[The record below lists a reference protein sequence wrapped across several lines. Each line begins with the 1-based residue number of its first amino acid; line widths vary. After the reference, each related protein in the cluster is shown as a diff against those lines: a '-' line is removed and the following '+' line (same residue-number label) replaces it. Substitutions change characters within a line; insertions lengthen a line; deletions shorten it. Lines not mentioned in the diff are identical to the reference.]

1 MLITSYFGWP
11 VMNTRYMLGAVL
23 ALPTLP
29 WMYMQGKRIRAKVPK
44 LPEANGTQGIV
55 SRNSDRTIRLLALG
69 ESTIAGVG
77 VDTHE
82 EGFTGTLASALARQ
96 LDADVHWKVYARSG
110 YTARRIK
117 EKIIPKV
124 PPEPVDIVVIGLGG
138 NDAFGL
144 NSPGKWRDHIWGLI
158 EEIKKRFGNTPI
170 AFTNMPPIKE
180 FPAFTPLIKFMIGNL
195 VEILGDELEDLALD
209 EQGVYYYPRKITL
222 KDWIERLKVQA
233 EPSDFFSDG
242 VHPSKLTYQVWA
254 RDFANFLLE
263 ESGIRSVLEQ
273 SI

>member
-1 MLITSYFGWP
+1 
-11 VMNTRYMLGAVL
+11 MNTRYMLGAML

-44 LPEANGTQGIV
+44 LPEATGTQGLI
-55 SRNSDRTIRLLALG
+55 SRNSNRTIRLLALG

-82 EGFTGTLASALARQ
+82 EGFTGTLASALAQQ
-96 LDADVHWKVYARSG
+96 LDADVPWKVYARSG
-110 YTARRIK
+110 YTAQRIK
-117 EKIIPKV
+117 DKIIPKI
-124 PPEPVDIVVIGLGG
+124 PQEPVDIIVIGLGG

-144 NSPGKWRDHIWGLI
+144 NSPGKWRDHIRELI
-158 EEIKKRFGNTPI
+158 GEIRKRFGNTPI

-195 VEILGDELEDLALD
+195 VEILGEELEDLTRM
-209 EQGVYYYPRKITL
+209 EQGVYYYARKITL
-222 KDWIERLKVQA
+222 EDWIERLNVQA
-233 EPSDFFSDG
+233 KPNDFFSDG

-254 RDFANFLLE
+254 RDFADFLM
-263 ESGIRSVLEQ
+263 EQ
-273 SI
+273 SGMRNALERKL